1 MNTIKSKEALQS
13 GEGFTKVA
21 GGTAKIDSAINT
33 NVKYDL
39 LGKIVEGT
47 GLTRSTVSAILRGI
61 EKLTLSSSIAIRK
74 SLSLRLQI

>member
-1 MNTIKSKEALQS
+1 MDKDLRVSQIFFKVEHGEMNTIKSKEALQS
-13 GEGFTKVA
+13 GEAFTKVA

-47 GLTRSTVSAILRGI
+47 GQPEVQLAPY
-61 EKLTLSSSIAIRK
+61 
-74 SLSLRLQI
+74 